1 MQHLRE
7 RWLQG
12 VCKTVPYTESG
23 GEKKEYRALYYL
35 KEIFQLQ
42 QCKPILY
49 LPYEIRFRCSSYAAK
64 LAGLPIFA
72 VSFFEQE
79 LSEQER

>member
-12 VCKTVPYTESG
+12 VCKTPYTESG
-23 GEKKEYRALYYL
+23 GEKKSTGLYL

-42 QCKPILY
+42 QCKPIPY
-49 LPYEIRFRCSSYAAK
+49 LPYEIRFRRSSYAAK

-79 LSEQER
+79 LSEQEW